1 MSIYVAKIRNI
12 ISYKRIW
19 PHPPYKL
26 YITYIPYIKVSPDSK
41 KYILEVEEFCILRSA
56 SFVPSVTFV
65 PLPTKL
71 FSHSRGRGKPKGRK
85 SIFHRCPGFLSFLP
99 SSLLV
104 LAGEPGTDPTHL
116 LGLACPTWP
125 QQHGRGCASKSVL
138 AKVWYQKCLTSSF
151 PNHLV

>member
-26 YITYIPYIKVSPDSK
+26 YITYIPYINVSPDSK

-71 FSHSRGRGKPKGRK
+71 FLIPGGGESPKGGSQSFIVVPVSSR
-85 SIFHRCPGFLSFLP
+85 SFLP
-99 SSLLV
+99 PFWFSQVSLGRIQPTSLDW
-104 LAGEPGTDPTHL
+104 LAQPDHNSMGVAVP
-116 LGLACPTWP
+116 
-125 QQHGRGCASKSVL
+125 
-138 AKVWYQKCLTSSF
+138 AKVC
-151 PNHLV
+151 

>member
-71 FSHSRGRGKPKGRK
+71 FLIPGGGESPKGGSR
-85 SIFHRCPGFLSFLP
+85 SFIVVPVSSRSFLP
-99 SSLLV
+99 PFWFSQVSLGRIQPTSLDW
-104 LAGEPGTDPTHL
+104 LAQPDHNSMGVAVP
-116 LGLACPTWP
+116 
-125 QQHGRGCASKSVL
+125 
-138 AKVWYQKCLTSSF
+138 AKVC
-151 PNHLV
+151 